1 MIMAKATETPPIDLV
16 AALKSAGSADLA
28 AIDERITECERE
40 LAGLR
45 EAHRIL
51 DRRLNGPQKRAAT
64 PIAKGSSELACRI
77 YDALEARGKATSHQI
92 AETLGISAQQAGLT
106 MAKCA
111 WFRRLDSAEW
121 VVAKARDAT

>member
-1 MIMAKATETPPIDLV
+1 V
-16 AALKSAGSADLA
+16 AALKAAGSADLA

-64 PIAKGSSELACRI
+64 PRAKGSSELACRI
-77 YDALEARGKATSHQI
+77 YDELEARGKATSHHQI
-92 AETLGISAQQAGLT
+92 AETLGITAQQAWLT
-106 MAKCA
+106 MAKST
-111 WFRRLDSAEW
+111 WFRLLDSGVW
-121 VVAKARDAT
+121 VIAKAQDAT

>member
-1 MIMAKATETPPIDLV
+1 MAKTDGAGAVDLV

-51 DRRLNGPQKRAAT
+51 DRRLNGPQKRTTAPKTKA
-64 PIAKGSSELACRI
+64 SELACRI
-77 YDALEARGKATSHQI
+77 YDALEARGKATSRQI
-92 AETLGISAQQAGLT
+92 AETLGITAKQAGLT
-106 MAKCA
+106 MAKST
-111 WFRRLDSAEW
+111 WFRRLDSGVW
-121 VVAKARDAT
+121 MIAKAQDAT